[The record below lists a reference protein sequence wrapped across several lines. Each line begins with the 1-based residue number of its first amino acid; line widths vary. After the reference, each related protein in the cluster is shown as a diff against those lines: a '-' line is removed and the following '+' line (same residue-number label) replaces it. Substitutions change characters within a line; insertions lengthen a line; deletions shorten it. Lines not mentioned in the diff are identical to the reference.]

1 MLSGCLTLLRKSNFR
16 NPVKIKTMNNTI
28 YPCLWFDGNAKE
40 AAELYCSV
48 FENSKIVD
56 DSPKVVTF
64 ELNGK
69 LIMGLNGGPM
79 FKFNPSVSLFV
90 YCESLIET
98 NSVWDKLIE
107 GGKELMP
114 IDTYAWSERYGWLQ
128 DKFGFTWQISVADT
142 ENARLKITPAMLFTG
157 KQFGRAEE
165 AIDFYSS
172 VFENS
177 ATDLLIHYEGN
188 DPNKGKVL
196 YSEFNLNH
204 YNIIA
209 MDGPGVHDYTFNEA
223 VSFVISC
230 KDQEEV
236 DYYWNKLTEGGSES
250 QCGWLKDKFGVSWQ
264 VVPEILSALMSDQA
278 RSARVVNAFMQMKK
292 FDIAALLNA

>member
-1 MLSGCLTLLRKSNFR
+1 
-16 NPVKIKTMNNTI
+16 MNNTI
-28 YPCLWFDGNAKE
+28 YPCLWFDGNAKA

-56 DSPKVVTF
+56 DSPMVVTF

-79 FKFNPSVSLFV
+79 FKFNPSGSLFV
-90 YCESLIET
+90 YCESLVEA

-107 GGKELMP
+107 GGKELIP
-114 IDTYAWSERYGWLQ
+114 IDKYPWSERYGWLE
-128 DKFGFTWQISVADT
+128 DKFGFTWQISVAD
-142 ENARLKITPAMLFTG
+142 EQNARLQITPSLLFTG

-165 AIDFYSS
+165 AIGFYGS
-172 VFENS
+172 VFKHSSTEMMVKYPDS
-177 ATDLLIHYEGN
+177 
-188 DPNKGKVL
+188 DPNSGKVM
-196 YSEFNLNH
+196 YSVFNLNH

-223 VSFVISC
+223 VSFVVSC
-230 KDQEEV
+230 KNQEEV
-236 DYYWNKLTEGGSES
+236 DYYWDKLTEGGSES
-250 QCGWLKDKFGVSWQ
+250 QCGWLRDKFGVSWQ
-264 VVPEILSALMSDQA
+264 IVPEILSALMSDPS